1 MRRRIKSV
9 TRGGVCTDSDAF
21 TPSDDLRSTWLP
33 EGIHTMRKSLSL
45 TLTLV
50 MLICAA
56 PLLGAC
62 HTTSGFGE
70 DVSDAG
76 HAVTHDANKAT
87 P

>member
-1 MRRRIKSV
+1 
-9 TRGGVCTDSDAF
+9 
-21 TPSDDLRSTWLP
+21 
-33 EGIHTMRKSLSL
+33 MRKSLSL